1 MSFGNALKN
10 FSTIQEALILGLMMV
25 TVFALFYLDLD
36 LTYKLGVAVL
46 AFSIIFLTTLA
57 AQMLR
62 QIQEPKQA

>member
-57 AQMLR
+57 AQILR
-62 QIQEPKQA
+62 QVQEPKQA